1 VADIAQEKFTNHR
14 WYLTQKIVPF
24 SLFSKHP
31 SMTDSVKEEIA
42 AAIQACENPDKLR
55 VGKPLFQ
62 HIAKHT
68 TSRNLIGPESHML
81 FVWFNLIPVH
91 LWPSDLDFAK
101 AEQFVGS
108 VKVVNDATERGVKLI
123 TDYATIITTDKE
135 QRAWLL
141 QGVEHHRK
149 LYPAF
154 EKRALHANN

>member
-1 VADIAQEKFTNHR
+1 
-14 WYLTQKIVPF
+14 
-24 SLFSKHP
+24 
-31 SMTDSVKEEIA
+31 MTDSVKEEIA

-91 LWPSDLDFAK
+91 LWPSDLDLAK

-154 EKRALHANN
+154 KKRALHANN